1 MWNDLSIWQVLPV
14 VAAFVTIIVT
24 ICLYI
29 LGQKKKELGYEILEN
44 LSLVSVEEDVKDR
57 IELYFDK
64 KKVSDVSLI
73 LFRVINTGNIPIT
86 KNDFEKPIVVSFGD
100 NARILEISTEKTEP
114 QNLEVEFKLKESSME
129 IDPALF
135 NPKDY
140 VIFKVLAG
148 QCEGVNMIT
157 RIVGVKE
164 IKDIT
169 YRRELYR
176 DFVEGLMLG
185 RLSGAEMAL
194 ELMKITLGRRK
205 K

>member
-1 MWNDLSIWQVLPV
+1 MWNDPSIWQVLPV

-24 ICLYI
+24 ICLHI
-29 LGQKKKELGYEILEN
+29 LGKKRKELGYEILEN
-44 LSLVSVEEDVKDR
+44 FSLVNVEEDVKDR

-86 KNDFEKPIVVSFGD
+86 KNDFEKPIAVSFGD
-100 NARILEISTEKTEP
+100 SARILEISTEKTEP
-114 QNLEVEFKLKESSME
+114 QNLEIEFKPKENSME

-140 VIFKVLAG
+140 VTFKVLVG

-169 YRRELYR
+169 YKREQYK
-176 DFVEGLMLG
+176 DFMEGLMLG
-185 RLSGAEMAL
+185 YPSWVEIAF
-194 ELMKITLGRRK
+194 ELMKINLGRRK